1 MQISSIVCTQESN
14 VYKQDTCCISQW
26 IQNCLHTSRFSDVC
40 KRVVSIVTEPINTV
54 VVTNTSSVLFSKEA
68 TVGFKI
74 KKSQFWSSFGVK
86 QICKYILQ
94 YTMVTSTAQFISTQF
109 LARIIEA
116 KNDDLRPKQPKI
128 RKNLVLK
135 NSWNTTYYLC
145 IHLLNQFNF
154 LKKNSSELDNFLL

>member
-1 MQISSIVCTQESN
+1 MDIYLQSCPQL
-14 VYKQDTCCISQW
+14 QDW
-26 IQNCLHTSRFSDVC
+26 ICLQT
-40 KRVVSIVTEPINTV
+40 VSIISRKTHYSCRKGTLNVKYQK
-54 VVTNTSSVLFSKEA
+54 FS

-74 KKSQFWSSFGVK
+74 KKNQFWSSFGVK

-94 YTMVTSTAQFISTQF
+94 YTMVTSTIQFISTQF
-109 LARIIEA
+109 LARIIKA
-116 KNDDLRPKQPKI
+116 KNDDFRPKQPKI

-145 IHLLNQFNF
+145 IYLLNQFNY